1 MTESSLFESLKP
13 STEKMNI
20 RRWIITAVSNVKGN
34 KATIHHIRKYLESKK
49 TGLSNKPETKLIM
62 KKLLDIGRLVKV
74 DGKYALRKSKFAKK
88 LASKKVKRRGSK
100 KHKSA
105 FKKAKRPGKKL
116 SKRS

>member
-1 MTESSLFESLKP
+1 MAETSLLDSLKP
-13 STEKMNI
+13 SYEKTNI

-34 KATIHHIRKYLESKK
+34 RATIHHIRKYLDSKK

-74 DGKYALRKSKFAKK
+74 DGKYALRKSKFARK
-88 LASKKVKRRGSK
+88 LASKKAKRRGVK
-100 KHKSA
+100 KQRSL